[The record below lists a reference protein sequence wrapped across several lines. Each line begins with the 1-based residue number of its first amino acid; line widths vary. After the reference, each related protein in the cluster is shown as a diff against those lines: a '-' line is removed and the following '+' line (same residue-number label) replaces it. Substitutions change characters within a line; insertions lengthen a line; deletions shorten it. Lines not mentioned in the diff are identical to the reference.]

1 MSQATPLRPL
11 LRAWF
16 QKYTETSLI
25 ARAVRA
31 GWALLL
37 RFARLDPPVGTAGGR
52 GQQADSSQLTG
63 PSPLAGPSSEPSRAR
78 ALDLALLGQ
87 LLAARL
93 ARDDDGGTDQRG
105 FARLWARR
113 IVPLAIGEGC
123 EWRLGMTA
131 MIQGLTSPAGQVFN
145 GKVGRISERLVG
157 VTPGEWRW
165 ELLVE
170 GPQGV
175 GSVNVR
181 PANLRAPSSV
191 EAVLAVWRLVPN
203 RSQESPAALGL
214 ADLHS
219 AVADGE
225 LHKVGSTLSRSRSL
239 SLGLSLSLV
248 LSLSL
253 SLSLSLRLRLRPRLR
268 LRLSRSR
275 SRSRSRSQ
283 PPTPTPNPSPNPKP
297 NKVGA
302 LLLGGGV
309 GLSACDAKGRTAL
322 HVALER
328 LAQAAEEEAAEEEA
342 AEAKGGA
349 AEAEEAAEA
358 AEAAAD
364 GAQGPPSVVP
374 ADAQAAQQAK
384 LQAIVGSELQA
395 MVGWLISNQP

>member
-1 MSQATPLRPL
+1 MRLLATFNPPLAKGASTNFADGLNPGCHMSQATVHRPL

-16 QKYTETSLI
+16 ITYTETSLI

-31 GWALLL
+31 GWAMLL
-37 RFARLDPPVGTAGGR
+37 RLARLDPPTATAGER
-52 GQQADSSQLTG
+52 EQRADSSQLAG
-63 PSPLAGPSSEPSRAR
+63 PSQLAGSSSEPSRAR

-93 ARDDDGGTDQRG
+93 ANPSDGGTPERGAG
-105 FARLWARR
+105 FARLWAGR

-123 EWRLGMTA
+123 EWQLGMTA
-131 MIQGLTSPAGQVFN
+131 MIQGLTSPAGRVFN

-157 VTPGEWRW
+157 STPGEWRW

-203 RSQESPAALGL
+203 RSQESPAALRL
-214 ADLHS
+214 ADLHE
-219 AVADGE
+219 AVANGE
-225 LHKVGSTLSRSRSL
+225 QH
-239 SLGLSLSLV
+239 
-248 LSLSL
+248 
-253 SLSLSLRLRLRPRLR
+253 
-268 LRLSRSR
+268 
-275 SRSRSRSQ
+275 
-283 PPTPTPNPSPNPKP
+283 
-297 NKVGA
+297 KVGA

-328 LAQAAEEEAAEEEA
+328 LAQAAEEEAAAEEEEEEA
-342 AEAKGGA
+342 AEKEEEAATEKEKEE
-349 AEAEEAAEA
+349 AEAEAEA
-358 AEAAAD
+358 A
-364 GAQGPPSVVP
+364 AQGPPSVVP
-374 ADAQAAQQAK
+374 AGVQAAQQAGK
-384 LQAIVGSELQA
+384 QVAQQAALQAMVGSELQA
-395 MVGWLISNQP
+395 MVGRLLSNQP

>member
-1 MSQATPLRPL
+1 MKASVLARAFLPQLAKFVADALATMSQATVHRPL

-16 QKYTETSLI
+16 IKYTETSLI

-31 GWALLL
+31 GWTMLL
-37 RFARLDPPVGTAGGR
+37 RLARLDPPAATAGER
-52 GQQADSSQLTG
+52 GPLADSLQ
-63 PSPLAGPSSEPSRAR
+63 LAGPSQLAGSSSEPSRAR

-93 ARDDDGGTDQRG
+93 ANPSDGGTPERGAG
-105 FARLWARR
+105 FARLWAGR

-123 EWRLGMTA
+123 EWQLGMTA
-131 MIQGLTSPAGQVFN
+131 MIQGLTSPAGRVFN

-157 VTPGEWRW
+157 STPGEWRW

-203 RSQESPAALGL
+203 RSQESPAALRL
-214 ADLHS
+214 ADLHE
-219 AVADGE
+219 AVANGE
-225 LHKVGSTLSRSRSL
+225 QH
-239 SLGLSLSLV
+239 
-248 LSLSL
+248 
-253 SLSLSLRLRLRPRLR
+253 
-268 LRLSRSR
+268 
-275 SRSRSRSQ
+275 
-283 PPTPTPNPSPNPKP
+283 
-297 NKVGA
+297 KVGA

-328 LAQAAEEEAAEEEA
+328 LAQAAEEEAAEEE
-342 AEAKGGA
+342 
-349 AEAEEAAEA
+349 EEAAEKEE
-358 AEAAAD
+358 EAAMEKEKEEAETEAA
-364 GAQGPPSVVP
+364 AQGPPSVVP
-374 ADAQAAQQAK
+374 AGVQAAQQAGK
-384 LQAIVGSELQA
+384 QVAQQAALQAMVGSELQA
-395 MVGWLISNQP
+395 MVGRLLSNQP